1 MKINFFK
8 IITFSFVIFF
18 LVIFWL
24 GLKKDNNY
32 DTRSLTGSKLS
43 SFQLSSLY
51 DGSFISDEDLKQN
64 QFTLINFFASWCSPC
79 RLEHKYLIMLAN
91 QNKDIKILGINF
103 KDKKNN
109 ALSFLNELG
118 NPYNFVAE
126 DKDGKASILFG
137 IYGIPESILI
147 NKELIIV
154 KKIIGPMN
162 QKQLKEILNLIK

>member
-18 LVIFWL
+18 LTIFWL

-137 IYGIPESILI
+137 VYGIPESILI

>member
-51 DGSFISDEDLKQN
+51 DSSFISDEDLKQN

>member
-18 LVIFWL
+18 LAIFWL

-109 ALSFLNELG
+109 ANKFLKELG
-118 NPYNFVAE
+118 NPYDFVAIDPE
-126 DKDGKASILFG
+126 GKASVSFG
-137 IYGIPESILI
+137 VYGIPESILI
-147 NKELIIV
+147 DSNLSII
-154 KKIIGPMN
+154 KKIIGPIDQVQYN
-162 QKQLKEILNLIK
+162 EILNLIK

>member
-18 LVIFWL
+18 LAIFWL

-51 DGSFISDEDLKQN
+51 DSSFISDEDLKQN

>member
-18 LVIFWL
+18 LAIFWL

-103 KDKKNN
+103 KDKKIM
-109 ALSFLNELG
+109 
-118 NPYNFVAE
+118 P
-126 DKDGKASILFG
+126 
-137 IYGIPESILI
+137 
-147 NKELIIV
+147 
-154 KKIIGPMN
+154 
-162 QKQLKEILNLIK
+162 